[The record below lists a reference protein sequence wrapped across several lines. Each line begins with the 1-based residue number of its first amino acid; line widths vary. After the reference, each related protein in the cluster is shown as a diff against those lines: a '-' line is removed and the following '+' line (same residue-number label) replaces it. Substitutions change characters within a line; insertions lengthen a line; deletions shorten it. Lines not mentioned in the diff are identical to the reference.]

1 MNKVIF
7 MIIAM
12 SIVGHSY
19 SQEQLEVEGAINI
32 QDVSDIN
39 NVAEGTIRWTG
50 TDFEGYD
57 GTTWYSL
64 TGKTS
69 TSQSIGDI
77 HQGGIVFQT
86 YNNGQNGLIASLVDV
101 DDGNGV
107 RWLPDGVFASETTAD
122 LFYDGLANTEEIIDS
137 LGAGDYAAMR
147 CDTFSGGGYMDWYL
161 PAKRELD
168 ALFSHD
174 VMINNELALIAGA
187 ESLDLQPAQLFQ
199 ETLYWSS
206 TEFNGNVAFHFRLFN
221 GNFFASSGSKTEKA
235 RVRCI
240 RRF

>member
-1 MNKVIF
+1 
-7 MIIAM
+7 M
-12 SIVGHSY
+12 SIVWHSY
-19 SQEQLEVEGAINI
+19 AQEQLEVEGAINI
-32 QDVSDIN
+32 QDVSDSS

-69 TSQSIGDI
+69 TSLSIGEI

-86 YNNGQNGLIASLVDV
+86 FNNGENGLIASLVDV
-101 DDGNGV
+101 DDGTGAP
-107 RWLPDGVFASETTAD
+107 WHPGAVFSLITTAD
-122 LFYDGLANTEEIIDS
+122 SFYDGLANTEEIIDS
-137 LGAGDYAAMR
+137 IGLGDYAAMR

-174 VMINNELALIAGA
+174 VMINNELAQIA
-187 ESLDLQPAQLFQ
+187 EVDSLDLRPTQMFQ